1 MKPDFVQFQTSD
13 GLTLPGLLYQATGAK
28 KVAIFLHGNGTTCVF
43 YKTNTVVYEA
53 LARVGYSSLVFN
65 NRGAHALHSHK
76 IMHGE
81 EVERIPGGMA
91 NEVIADCV
99 QDIDGAIA
107 FLKSQGYTEFVL
119 IGSSTGANKICVYDH
134 YKPTNEVS
142 TYVLTAGAD
151 DVGVYHQILGAERF
165 EQTLAA
171 AKQLVKDGKGDTLLK
186 DLVDFGEIFSAR
198 AFSDIADPDGDYNCF
213 PFIDYDQKLSLSKTL
228 PLFDYFSH
236 IKKPSIVI
244 YGGEDEY
251 CGEGGGVKAVQVLKK
266 LQPAFAYQIIE
277 GSDHGFTGREVDLA
291 SAIISHLSA

>member
-1 MKPDFVQFQTSD
+1 MKPDFVQFQTTD
-13 GLTLPGLLYQATGAK
+13 GLTLPGLLYEATGTK
-28 KVAIFLHGNGTTCVF
+28 KAAIFLHGNGTTCVF
-43 YKTNTVVYEA
+43 YKTKTAVYEA
-53 LARVGYSSLVFN
+53 LAAIGYASLVFN
-65 NRGAHALHSHK
+65 NRGAHVLHSHK
-76 IMHGE
+76 IVRGD

-91 NEVIADCV
+91 HEVIAACV
-99 QDIDGAIA
+99 KDIDGAIA

-151 DVGVYHQILGAERF
+151 DVGVYYQILGAERF

-186 DLVDFGEIFSAR
+186 DLVDIGEIFSAR
-198 AFSDIADPDGDYNCF
+198 AFADIADPDGDYNCF
-213 PFIDYDQKLSLSKTL
+213 PFIDHDQKLGLSKRL

-251 CGEGGGVKAVQVLKK
+251 CGEGGGVKAARVLKE
-266 LQPAFAYQIIE
+266 LQPTFAYEVVE
-277 GSDHGFTGREVDLA
+277 GADHGFTGRDEDLA
-291 SAIISHLSA
+291 MAITKHLA